1 MLDDGNTSQRRKSMN
16 IRKSIVYCLS
26 DFVCFS
32 WIKRLVHLC
41 NLPFHPLSFIMLFG
55 WWGICR
61 LRCQMGLIF
70 CQEVNCSS
78 SEAWGH
84 AACGTYP
91 DTTWQ
96 QPIGQRQSDKHH
108 HTAKHLQ
115 DRRHAAISVWPV
127 QVVEACWSLVL
138 LFCRIAPPTWLVKQK
153 QASLILMQLVSICN
167 MYQLVTALAIS
178 MSDYWVTKCY

>member
-1 MLDDGNTSQRRKSMN
+1 MGTLRTQK
-16 IRKSIVYCLS
+16 IHEHQKEYCLL
-26 DFVCFS
+26 FVWFCLLLMDQKTCPPLQPPFPPVILYYVV
-32 WIKRLVHLC
+32 WMMRHLPSTMP
-41 NLPFHPLSFIMLFG
+41 N
-55 WWGICR
+55 
-61 LRCQMGLIF
+61 GLNF

-167 MYQLVTALAIS
+167 MYQLVTVLAIS